1 MAHSEAQPPCVVS
14 VCSLSWARRHGLGG
28 RVFLQESPLVFSQVP
43 KDVACCLC
51 QERPLPESPCR
62 TIQFLCE
69 KLCSTSAPQCGWCP
83 EGLGGSSHLPLL
95 LSLGRCCSTA
105 PCWGSWSPLGVQDLH
120 KTPWVEKFWGLLIP
134 CVSNTVWRRN
144 SSLGHP
150 AAHVQERG
158 QGPRCALQ
166 GELRAPLF
174 PRWPVQGQGEQS
186 TVLL

>member
-14 VCSLSWARRHGLGG
+14 VCSLSWARRHGLSGP
-28 RVFLQESPLVFSQVP
+28 VFLQESPLVFSQVP

-120 KTPWVEKFWGLLIP
+120 KTPWVEKFLGITHTL
-134 CVSNTVWRRN
+134 CVKYCLEKEQLT
-144 SSLGHP
+144 GP
-150 AAHVQERG
+150 
-158 QGPRCALQ
+158 PRCPRA
-166 GELRAPLF
+166 GERAGTPMCSA
-174 PRWPVQGQGEQS
+174 G
-186 TVLL
+186 